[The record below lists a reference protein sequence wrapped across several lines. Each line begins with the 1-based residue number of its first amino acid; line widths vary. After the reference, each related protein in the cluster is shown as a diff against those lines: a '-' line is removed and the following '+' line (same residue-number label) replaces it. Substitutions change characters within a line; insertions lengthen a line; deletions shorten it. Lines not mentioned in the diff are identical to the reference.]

1 MRSHLTHTLSLNEE
15 TVLVHNA
22 REYLA
27 LVDLETYPAFVG
39 EETDHLD
46 MVAHLSEQMRS
57 LTAVAWG
64 APSKTLNIR
73 FRVTEDDHMVQHTA
87 THDCH
92 TTASGTLRTHEG
104 RLCLTSHDR
113 IVDCACHRNRRV
125 LREQRRLSIEALPH
139 VLLVPPG
146 IYQVH
151 IFYHFSFPF
160 GGGDMW
166 HHPTEPKVH
175 FTVILRHY
183 SFPPPRVAP
192 VRLSGLTSW
201 AGEEAASH
209 AWGGITSHSRWLAPP
224 PIRSD

>member
-1 MRSHLTHTLSLNEE
+1 
-15 TVLVHNA
+15 
-22 REYLA
+22 
-27 LVDLETYPAFVG
+27 
-39 EETDHLD
+39 
-46 MVAHLSEQMRS
+46 
-57 LTAVAWG
+57 
-64 APSKTLNIR
+64 
-73 FRVTEDDHMVQHTA
+73 MVQHTA